1 LTFKAIENDSLA
13 YIECHM
19 YRYPMDVKI
28 KTGSPIVLVYL
39 KSNRMQLVRGQLSLV
54 VFHGNI
60 CLICR
65 KHDFHF
71 RKVLSKMENEYFYLT
86 T

>member
-1 LTFKAIENDSLA
+1 MTFKGIEHDSLA

-54 VFHGNI
+54 VFHGMTFGRY
-60 CLICR
+60 CQ
-65 KHDFHF
+65 KW
-71 RKVLSKMENEYFYLT
+71 KMNYFYLT
-86 T
+86 TNNLKRVNAN